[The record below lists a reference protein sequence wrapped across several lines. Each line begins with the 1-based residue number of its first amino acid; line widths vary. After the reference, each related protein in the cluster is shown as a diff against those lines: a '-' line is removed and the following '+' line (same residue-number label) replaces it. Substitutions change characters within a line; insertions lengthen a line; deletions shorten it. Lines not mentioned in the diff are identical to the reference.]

1 MMEKGKNPYEDII
14 HLPHH
19 QAAGRTHMSLY
30 DRAAQ
35 FSPYAALTGYG
46 DMVKE
51 TARLT
56 ETRRE
61 LGEAEKDLLDQKLTL
76 IAEMIEEGQ
85 HPEVTV
91 LYFEPDAQKDGGA
104 YVQYSGSVKTVDGAQ
119 HALAFLADNGHS
131 NGRRIAIGDIAE
143 IHTEAQEKEY

>member
-1 MMEKGKNPYEDII
+1 MEKEKNPYEDII

-19 QAAGRTHMSLY
+19 QAEGRKHMSLY

-61 LGEAEKDLLDQKLTL
+61 PGEAEKTEIDQELSLISDL
-76 IAEMIEEGQ
+76 IESGQ
-85 HPEVTV
+85 HPLVSV
-91 LYFEPDAQKDGGA
+91 LYFEPDAQKDGGV
-104 YVQYSGSVKTVDGAQ
+104 YVQYSGSVKTVDGVQ
-119 HALAFLADNGHS
+119 HALVFLAGNGHS
-131 NGRRIAIGDIAE
+131 NGKRIAIGDIAE
-143 IHTEAQEKEY
+143 IHTEAQAKEY

>member
-1 MMEKGKNPYEDII
+1 MEKEKNPYEDII

-19 QAAGRTHMSLY
+19 QAEGRKHMSLY

-61 LGEAEKDLLDQKLTL
+61 PGEAEKTEIDQELSLISDL
-76 IAEMIEEGQ
+76 IESGQ
-85 HPEVTV
+85 HPLVSV

-104 YVQYSGSVKTVDGAQ
+104 YVQYSGSVKTVDGVQ
-119 HALAFLADNGHS
+119 YALVFLAYNGHS
-131 NGRRIAIGDIAE
+131 NGKRIAIGDIAE
-143 IHTEAQEKEY
+143 IHTEAQAKEY